1 MRIEDVNRFKGEIKT
16 AFQAWGEA
24 KIDELFPNS
33 AMGRTFAKNGLN
45 NAMNRYDSMLNKGID
60 NLFMFVSNDGVVD
73 TDVMVDGMA
82 QMFKEMKPSE
92 YDMGGF
98 HLTVGNGELAV
109 DLPRNIFLDMLV
121 GTSRLRFTSEDIL
134 EFKNLLN

>member
-1 MRIEDVNRFKGEIKT
+1 MRIEDVNRFKGELKT
-16 AFQAWGEA
+16 AFQSWGEA

-45 NAMNRYDSMLNKGID
+45 NAMNRYDVKLNEGIE
-60 NLFMFVSNDGVVD
+60 NLFMFVSKDGVVD
-73 TDVMVDGMA
+73 TDTMIDGMA

-98 HLTVGNGELAV
+98 HLSVGNGELAV
-109 DLPRNIFLDMLV
+109 DLPRNILLDMLV
-121 GTSRLRFTSEDIL
+121 GTSRLRFTSEDIV
-134 EFKNLLN
+134 EFKNFLN

>member
-1 MRIEDVNRFKGEIKT
+1 MRIEDVNRFKGELKT

-45 NAMNRYDSMLNKGID
+45 NAMNRYDSMLNQGID
-60 NLFMFVSNDGVVD
+60 NLFMFVSKDGVVD

-98 HLTVGNGELAV
+98 HLSVGNGELAV

>member
-1 MRIEDVNRFKGEIKT
+1 MRIEDVNRFKGELKT

-24 KIDELFPNS
+24 KIEELFPNS
-33 AMGRTFAKNGLN
+33 AMARTFAKNGLN
-45 NAMNRYDSMLNKGID
+45 NAMNRYDLKLNQGIE
-60 NLFMFVSNDGVVD
+60 NLFMFVSQDGVVD
-73 TDVMVDGMA
+73 TDTMIDGVA

-98 HLTVGNGELAV
+98 HLSVGNGELAV
-109 DLPRNIFLDMLV
+109 DMPKNIFLDMLV

>member
-16 AFQAWGEA
+16 AFQSWGEA

-45 NAMNRYDSMLNKGID
+45 NAMNRYDSKLNEGIE
-60 NLFMFVSNDGVVD
+60 NLFMFVSKDGAVD
-73 TDVMVDGMA
+73 TDTMIDGMA
-82 QMFKEMKPSE
+82 QLFKEMKPSE

-98 HLTVGNGELAV
+98 HLSVGNGELAL
-109 DLPRNIFLDMLV
+109 DLPKNIFLDMLV
-121 GTSRLRFTSEDIL
+121 GCGKLRFTSEDII

>member
-1 MRIEDVNRFKGEIKT
+1 MRIEDVNRFKGELKT
-16 AFQAWGEA
+16 AFQTWGEA
-24 KIDELFPNS
+24 KINELFPNS
-33 AMGRTFAKNGLN
+33 AMARTFAKNGLN
-45 NAMNRYDSMLNKGID
+45 NAMNRYDLKLNQGIE
-60 NLFMFVSNDGVVD
+60 NLFMFVSQDGVVD
-73 TDVMVDGMA
+73 TDTMIDGMA

-98 HLTVGNGELAV
+98 HLSVGNGELAV
-109 DLPRNIFLDMLV
+109 ELPRNIFLDMLV

>member
-1 MRIEDVNRFKGEIKT
+1 MRIEDVNRFKGELKT

-24 KIDELFPNS
+24 KIEELFPNS
-33 AMGRTFAKNGLN
+33 AMARTFAKNGLN
-45 NAMNRYDSMLNKGID
+45 NAMNRYDLKLNQGIE
-60 NLFMFVSNDGVVD
+60 NLFMFVSQDGVVD
-73 TDVMVDGMA
+73 TDTMIDGVA
-82 QMFKEMKPSE
+82 QIFKEMKPSE

-98 HLTVGNGELAV
+98 HLSVGNGELAV
-109 DLPRNIFLDMLV
+109 DMPRNIFLDMLV

>member
-1 MRIEDVNRFKGEIKT
+1 MRIEDVNRFKGELKT
-16 AFQAWGEA
+16 AFQSWGEA

-45 NAMNRYDSMLNKGID
+45 NAMNRYDVKLNEGIE
-60 NLFMFVSNDGVVD
+60 NLFMFVSKDGVVD
-73 TDVMVDGMA
+73 TDTMIDGMA

-98 HLTVGNGELAV
+98 HLSIGNGELAV
-109 DLPRNIFLDMLV
+109 DLPRNILLDMLV
-121 GTSRLRFTSEDIL
+121 GTSRLRFTSEDII

>member
-1 MRIEDVNRFKGEIKT
+1 MRIEDVNRFKGELKT
-16 AFQAWGEA
+16 AFQSWGEA

-45 NAMNRYDSMLNKGID
+45 NAMNRYDSKLNEGIE
-60 NLFMFVSNDGVVD
+60 NLFMFVSKDGVVD
-73 TDVMVDGMA
+73 TDTMIDGMA

-98 HLTVGNGELAV
+98 HLSIGNGELAV
-109 DLPRNIFLDMLV
+109 DLPRNILLDMLV

>member
-1 MRIEDVNRFKGEIKT
+1 MRIEDINRFKGEMKT

-24 KIDELFPNS
+24 KIEELFPNS

-45 NAMNRYDSMLNKGID
+45 NAMNRYDAMLNQGID
-60 NLFMFVSNDGVVD
+60 NLFMFVSKDGVVD
-73 TDVMVDGMA
+73 TDVMIDGMA
-82 QMFKEMKPSE
+82 QMFKEMKPNE

-98 HLTVGNGELAV
+98 HLSVGNGELAV
-109 DLPRNIFLDMLV
+109 DLPRNILIDMLV

>member
-1 MRIEDVNRFKGEIKT
+1 MIIEDVNRFKGELKT

-24 KIDELFPNS
+24 KIEELFPNS
-33 AMGRTFAKNGLN
+33 AMARTFAKNGLN
-45 NAMNRYDSMLNKGID
+45 NAMNRYDLKLNQGIE
-60 NLFMFVSNDGVVD
+60 NLFMFVSQDGVVD
-73 TDVMVDGMA
+73 TDTMIDGVA

-98 HLTVGNGELAV
+98 HLSVGNGELAV
-109 DLPRNIFLDMLV
+109 DMPKNIFLDMLV

>member
-1 MRIEDVNRFKGEIKT
+1 MRIEDVNRFKGELKT
-16 AFQAWGEA
+16 AFQTWGEA
-24 KIDELFPNS
+24 KINELFPNS
-33 AMGRTFAKNGLN
+33 AMARTFAKNGLN
-45 NAMNRYDSMLNKGID
+45 NAMNRYDLKLNQGIE
-60 NLFMFVSNDGVVD
+60 NLFMFVSQDGVVD
-73 TDVMVDGMA
+73 TDTMIDGVA

-98 HLTVGNGELAV
+98 HLSVGNGELAV

>member
-16 AFQAWGEA
+16 AFQSWGEA

-45 NAMNRYDSMLNKGID
+45 NAMNRYDVKLNEGIE
-60 NLFMFVSNDGVVD
+60 NLFMFVSKDGVVD
-73 TDVMVDGMA
+73 TDTMIDGMA

-98 HLTVGNGELAV
+98 HLSVGNGELAI
-109 DLPRNIFLDMLV
+109 DLPRNILLDMLV
-121 GTSRLRFTSEDIL
+121 GTSRLRFTSEDII

>member
-1 MRIEDVNRFKGEIKT
+1 MRIEDVNRFKGELKT
-16 AFQAWGEA
+16 AFQTWGEA
-24 KIDELFPNS
+24 KIEELFPNS
-33 AMGRTFAKNGLN
+33 AMARTFAKNGLN
-45 NAMNRYDSMLNKGID
+45 NAMNRYDSMLNQGID
-60 NLFMFVSNDGVVD
+60 NLFMFVSKDGVVD

-98 HLTVGNGELAV
+98 HLSVGNGELAV
-109 DLPRNIFLDMLV
+109 DLPRNILLDMLI

>member
-1 MRIEDVNRFKGEIKT
+1 MKIEDVNRFKGEIKT
-16 AFQAWGEA
+16 AFQQWGEA

-45 NAMNRYDSMLNKGID
+45 NAMNRFDAKLNDGIE
-60 NLFMFVSNDGVVD
+60 NLFMFVSKDGVVD

-82 QMFKEMKPSE
+82 QLFREMKPSE
-92 YDMGGF
+92 YDFGGF
-98 HLTVGNGELAV
+98 HLSVGNGELAV
-109 DLPRNIFLDMLV
+109 DLPKNIFLDMLV
-121 GTSRLRFTSEDIL
+121 GCGKLRFTSDDIL

>member
-1 MRIEDVNRFKGEIKT
+1 MRIEDVNRFKGELKT
-16 AFQAWGEA
+16 AFQTWGEA
-24 KIDELFPNS
+24 KINELFPNS
-33 AMGRTFAKNGLN
+33 AMARTFAKNGLN
-45 NAMNRYDSMLNKGID
+45 NAMNRYDLKLNQGIE
-60 NLFMFVSNDGVVD
+60 NLFMFVSQDGVVD
-73 TDVMVDGMA
+73 TDTMVDGMA

-98 HLTVGNGELAV
+98 HLSVGNGELAV

-121 GTSRLRFTSEDIL
+121 GTSRLRFTSEDII

>member
-16 AFQAWGEA
+16 AFQAWGES

-45 NAMNRYDSMLNKGID
+45 NAMNRYDMNLNEGIE
-60 NLFMFVSNDGVVD
+60 NLFMFVSKDGIVD
-73 TDVMVDGMA
+73 TDTMIDGIA
-82 QMFKEMKPSE
+82 QLFKEMKPSE

-98 HLTVGNGELAV
+98 HLSVGNGELAV

>member
-1 MRIEDVNRFKGEIKT
+1 MRIEDVNRFNGELKT
-16 AFQAWGEA
+16 AFQSWGEA

-45 NAMNRYDSMLNKGID
+45 NAMNRYDVKLNEGIE
-60 NLFMFVSNDGVVD
+60 NLFMFVSKDGVVD
-73 TDVMVDGMA
+73 TDTMIDGMA

-98 HLTVGNGELAV
+98 HLSVGNGELAV
-109 DLPRNIFLDMLV
+109 DLPRNILLDMLV

>member
-1 MRIEDVNRFKGEIKT
+1 MRIEDVNRFKGELKT
-16 AFQAWGEA
+16 AFQSWGEA

-45 NAMNRYDSMLNKGID
+45 NAMNRYDVKLNEGIE
-60 NLFMFVSNDGVVD
+60 NLFMFVSKDGVLD
-73 TDVMVDGMA
+73 TDTMIDGMA

-98 HLTVGNGELAV
+98 HLSVGNGELAV
-109 DLPRNIFLDMLV
+109 DLPRNILLDMLV
-121 GTSRLRFTSEDIL
+121 GTSRLRFTSEDII

>member
-1 MRIEDVNRFKGEIKT
+1 MRIEDVNRFKGELKT
-16 AFQAWGEA
+16 AFQTWGEA
-24 KIDELFPNS
+24 KINELFPNS
-33 AMGRTFAKNGLN
+33 AMARTFAKNGLN
-45 NAMNRYDSMLNKGID
+45 NAMNRYDSKLNQGIE
-60 NLFMFVSNDGVVD
+60 NLFMFVSQDGVVD
-73 TDVMVDGMA
+73 TDTMIDGMA

-98 HLTVGNGELAV
+98 HLSVGNGELAV
-109 DLPRNIFLDMLV
+109 DMPRNIFLDMLV

>member
-1 MRIEDVNRFKGEIKT
+1 MRIEDVNRFKGELKT

-24 KIDELFPNS
+24 KIEELFPNS
-33 AMGRTFAKNGLN
+33 AMARTFAKNGLN
-45 NAMNRYDSMLNKGID
+45 NAMNRYDLKLNQGIE
-60 NLFMFVSNDGVVD
+60 NLFMFVSQDGVVD
-73 TDVMVDGMA
+73 TDTMIDGVA

-98 HLTVGNGELAV
+98 HLSVGNGELAV

-121 GTSRLRFTSEDIL
+121 GTSRLRFTSGDII
-134 EFKNLLN
+134 EFKSLLN

>member
-1 MRIEDVNRFKGEIKT
+1 MRIEDVNRFKGELKT
-16 AFQAWGEA
+16 AFQTWGEA
-24 KIDELFPNS
+24 KINELFPNS
-33 AMGRTFAKNGLN
+33 AMARTFAKNGLN
-45 NAMNRYDSMLNKGID
+45 NAMNRYDSRLNQGIE
-60 NLFMFVSNDGVVD
+60 NLFMFVSQDGVVD
-73 TDVMVDGMA
+73 TDTMIDGMA

-98 HLTVGNGELAV
+98 HLSVGNGELAV
-109 DLPRNIFLDMLV
+109 DMPRNIFLDMLV

>member
-1 MRIEDVNRFKGEIKT
+1 MRIEDVNRFKGELKT
-16 AFQAWGEA
+16 AFQTWGEA
-24 KIDELFPNS
+24 KINELFPNS
-33 AMGRTFAKNGLN
+33 AMARTFAKNGLN
-45 NAMNRYDSMLNKGID
+45 NAMNRYDSKLNQGIE
-60 NLFMFVSNDGVVD
+60 NLFMFVSQDGVVD
-73 TDVMVDGMA
+73 TDTMIDGVA

-98 HLTVGNGELAV
+98 HLSVGNGELAV